1 MMEELA
7 TVVKINDEKPLDK
20 GFSTVTVQ
28 SKIKSTCSSCGQID
42 SCGSGQV
49 SKAIPQKK
57 LNVTLI
63 TQLPVKVGD
72 TIVLGLSEKGMLR
85 TAWQVYLWPLI
96 GLISLSGL
104 GQYLI
109 NQGIFHHEIYAVI
122 LGCSGG
128 YLGHRL
134 AKFWQT
140 RSEYISA
147 LMPKILRIQTKA
159 IKITPID

>member
-7 TVVKINDEKPLDK
+7 TVIAINDTSSEE
-20 GFSTVTVQ
+20 GYSTVTVQ
-28 SKIKSTCSSCGQID
+28 SQIKSTCSSCKQID

-49 SKAIPQKK
+49 SKAIPQKQ
-57 LNVTLI
+57 LNVKLI
-63 TQLPVKVGD
+63 TQLPVKIGD
-72 TIVLGLSEKGMLR
+72 IIVLGLSEKGMLQV
-85 TAWQVYLWPLI
+85 AWQVYLWPLL
-96 GLISLSGL
+96 GLIIFSGL

-109 NQGIFHHEIYAVI
+109 QQGILPSELFGVF
-122 LGCSGG
+122 LGCLGG

-140 RSEYISA
+140 RSKYISA

-159 IKITPID
+159 IKITAID